1 MTITTTLTYLQ
12 VISDFVGEQLFNQ
25 PECRFPCFKILL
37 HNIGII
43 PCAFIL
49 FVLCEFSVVRNRNQV
64 NRVRVFHKFG
74 KDFIFKFSQFRMI
87 FFHSFQVK
95 VIKKPVE
102 FFLTLGRLQGVGEPW
117 IRQDIGVI
125 LSVGRFLINLFL
137 DSTTEFF
144 NLPLDKGTGLERSNG
159 RHLFF
164 LVGRLEGRWAGG
176 CYTYST

>member
-12 VISDFVGEQLFNQ
+12 VICDFVGEQLFNQ

-43 PCAFIL
+43 PCAFISL
-49 FVLCEFSVVRNRNQV
+49 VLCEFSVVWNRNQV
-64 NRVRVFHKFG
+64 NRARVFHKFG
-74 KDFIFKFSQFRMI
+74 KDFIFKFNQFRMI

-95 VIKKPVE
+95 VINKPIE
-102 FFLTLGRLQGVGEPW
+102 FFLPLGRLQGVGVIW
-117 IRQDIGVI
+117 IRQDHLKIH
-125 LSVGRFLINLFL
+125 SVGRFLLNLFL
-137 DSTTEFF
+137 DSNTEFF

-164 LVGRLEGRWAGG
+164 FI
-176 CYTYST
+176 